1 MKKLVVLMMAVA
13 FALTGVNAQMPV
25 SPLNEGLKLLRYE
38 KNKSALAFFKDAYEK
53 NSKDPETIF
62 WYGQAILSQNG
73 AGVPDK
79 AIVQTAKELYQK
91 AAGELGNNAWILVGT
106 AHIQLLEAGASAD
119 LNAIKQTL
127 EVAITTTLNTKGKFK
142 GKPSQEIV
150 NAIGYIHSEIPTNV
164 GDHQYAIDKL
174 KETISAYEGT
184 PVLPSLYVNL
194 GINYLKLGGENGG
207 EAVTAFLEAINR
219 DPQNAY
225 PYYRIGKV
233 YQSQNNVESFDEYF
247 KKSLAVDPKFPS
259 TYFALYQYY
268 SDKNTETAK
277 TNLDLFLSN
286 ADKDP
291 ALDIFNADYL
301 FRAGQ
306 YEASLAKSKEL
317 EASIG
322 VAALPRIGVL
332 LAYNYDRIGDST
344 QAKTYIE
351 QFINKSP
358 ADQVLNSDY
367 ELAVKVI
374 SKFKGNETFV
384 AGILEK
390 AIAADT
396 VKANQMKYYKL
407 GADMFEKAN
416 MYVDAL
422 KWNVSYFNL
431 RAIKDE
437 VYFYKLS
444 SVALNA
450 KDGLFTTDIAKQYIA
465 AFPDRQNGYSFN
477 LKGAKLLDT
486 ANNLGIQFQAATL
499 QNEFLLKDPVKNK
512 QGLVNNYYVMMG
524 YFNEM
529 KDLEKAIGM
538 CDKVLELMPGE
549 AQTVKIKESLTKNWE
564 ILKKMQGNQKPA
576 SDTPTQNQN

>member
-1 MKKLVVLMMAVA
+1 MMGVA
-13 FALTGVNAQMPV
+13 FALNGLNAQVPV
-25 SPLNEGLKLLRYE
+25 SPLNEGLKLMRYE
-38 KNKSALAFFKDAYEK
+38 KNKSALAFFKDAYDK
-53 NSKDPETIF
+53 NAKDPETIF
-62 WYGQAILSQNG
+62 WYGQAIIAQNG
-73 AGVPDK
+73 SGTPEK
-79 AIVQTAKELYQK
+79 AVVQSAKELYKK
-91 AAGELGNNAWILVGT
+91 AADELGNNAWILVGT
-106 AHIQLLEAGASAD
+106 AHVQLLEAGVSAD

-150 NAIGYIHSEIPTNV
+150 NAIGYIHSEVPSNV
-164 GDHQYAIDKL
+164 GDHQYAIDKI

-207 EAVTAFLEAINR
+207 EAVTAFLEAVSR
-219 DPQNAY
+219 EPQNAY

-247 KKSLAVDPKFPS
+247 KKSLEADTKFAP

-268 SDKNTETAK
+268 ADKNTETAK
-277 TNLDLFLSN
+277 QYLDQFLQN

-306 YEASLAKSKEL
+306 YDASLAKAKEL

-322 VAALPRIGVL
+322 ISALPRLGVL
-332 LAYNYDRIGDST
+332 LAYNYDRKGDSV
-344 QAKTYIE
+344 QAKSYIE
-351 QFINKSP
+351 QFINTSA
-358 ADQVLNSDY
+358 ADKVLNTDY
-367 ELAVKVI
+367 ELAVKVL
-374 SKFKGNETFV
+374 SKFQGNEAV
-384 AGILEK
+384 LAGILEK

-396 VKANQMKYYKL
+396 VKANRLKYYKL
-407 GADMFEKAN
+407 GADMFEKSN

-422 KWNVSYFNL
+422 KWNTNYFNL

-444 SVALNA
+444 SVSLNA
-450 KDGLFTTDIAKQYIA
+450 KDGLATTEIAKQYIA
-465 AFPDRQNGYSFN
+465 AFPDRSNGYSFN
-477 LKGAKLLDT
+477 VKGAKLIDT
-486 ANNLGIQFQAATL
+486 ANNMGIVFQAVTL
-499 QNEFLLKDPVKNK
+499 QNEYLLKDPVKNK
-512 QGLVNNYYVMMG
+512 QALVNNYYAMMG
-524 YFNEM
+524 YFNET
-529 KDLEKAIGM
+529 KDLEKAIAM

-549 AQTVKIKESLTKNWE
+549 AQTLKIKESLVKNWE
-564 ILKKMQGNQKPA
+564 IIKKMQGNQKPA
-576 SDTPTQNQN
+576 ADTPTGNKQ

>member
-1 MKKLVVLMMAVA
+1 MKKLVALLLVVA
-13 FALTGVNAQMPV
+13 FALTGLNAQAQ
-25 SPLNEGLKLLRYE
+25 SPLNEGLKLMRYE

-53 NSKDPETIF
+53 NAKDPETIF

-73 AGVPDK
+73 SGAPEV
-79 AIVQTAKELYQK
+79 AFVQAAKELYKK
-91 AAGELGNNAWILVGT
+91 AADELGNNAWILVGT
-106 AHIQLLEAGASAD
+106 AHVQLLESGDKAD

-142 GKPSQEIV
+142 GKPNQDIV
-150 NAIGYIHSEIPTNV
+150 NAIGYIHSEVPSSV

-184 PVLPSLYVNL
+184 PVLSSLYINL
-194 GINYLKLGGENGG
+194 GINYLKMGGENGG
-207 EAVTAFLEAINR
+207 EAVTAFMEAINR

-233 YQSQNNVESFDEYF
+233 YQSQNNFESFDEYF
-247 KKSLAVDPKFPS
+247 KKSLEADVKFAP
-259 TYFALYQYY
+259 TYFALYQHYA
-268 SDKNTETAK
+268 DKNTDIAK
-277 TNLDLFLSN
+277 ANLDLFLQN

-306 YEASLAKSKEL
+306 YDASLAKAKEL

-322 VAALPRIGVL
+322 IPALPRLGVL
-332 LAYNYDRIGDST
+332 LAYNYDRKGDSI
-344 QAKTYIE
+344 QAKSYIE
-351 QFINKSP
+351 QFINTST
-358 ADQVLNSDY
+358 ADKVLNTDY
-367 ELAVKVI
+367 ELAVKVL
-374 SKFKGNETFV
+374 SKFQGNETV
-384 AGILEK
+384 LAGILEK

-396 VKANQMKYYKL
+396 TKLNRMNYYKL
-407 GADMFEKAN
+407 GADMFEKSN

-422 KWNVSYFNL
+422 KWNTKYYEL

-437 VYFYKLS
+437 FYYYKMS

-450 KDGLFTTDIAKQYIA
+450 KDGLVTTEIAKQYIA
-465 AFPDRQNGYSFN
+465 AFPNKPNGYSFN
-477 LKGAKLLDT
+477 VKGARLIDT
-486 ANNLGIQFQAATL
+486 ANNLGIVFEAVSL
-499 QNEFLLKDPVKNK
+499 QNEYLLKDAVKNK
-512 QGLVNNYYVMMG
+512 QALVNNYYAMMG
-524 YFNEM
+524 YYNET

-549 AQTVKIKESLTKNWE
+549 AQTVKIKESLSKNWE
-564 ILKKMQGNQKPA
+564 IIKKMQNNQKPA
-576 SDTPTQNQN
+576 ADEPAENKN